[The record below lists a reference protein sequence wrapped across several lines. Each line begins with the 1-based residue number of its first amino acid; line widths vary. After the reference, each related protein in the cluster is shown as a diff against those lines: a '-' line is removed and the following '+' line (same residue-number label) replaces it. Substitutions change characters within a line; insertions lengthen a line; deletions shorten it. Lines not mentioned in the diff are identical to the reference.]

1 MAGESADPHRHRRH
15 RLCRRVFALAHQPRA
30 RIYCR
35 PSDTSGGARLDG
47 SRDLRR
53 DRRSGGYEPAGNAG
67 RSDGTG
73 AAARRAR
80 PARRHQRI
88 PDADRAL
95 AALRPPLSRNRS
107 VSGLLAPI
115 GRAFLDALAALGRL
129 ALFAGTAI
137 GHMGRPPFYP
147 RLIARQ
153 MIEIGY
159 FSLPVV
165 ALTTLFS
172 GMVLAL
178 QSYTGFA
185 RFSAESAVA
194 TVVVL
199 SMTRELAPV
208 LAGLMVAGRVGAAMA
223 AEIGTMRVTEQI
235 DALTVLSTDPY
246 KYLVV
251 PRLIAG
257 ATMLPLLVLVG
268 DIIGV
273 FGGYLVSVY
282 KLDFNA
288 AGYLRRTWDYLEMID
303 VVSGL
308 VKAGAFG
315 FLVALTGCYH
325 GYHSKGGAQGV
336 GQATTNAVVS
346 ASILILVFNYII
358 TEMFFAK

>member
-1 MAGESADPHRHRRH
+1 VIGI
-15 RLCRRVFALAHQPRA
+15 LAT
-30 RIYCR
+30 I
-35 PSDTSGGARLDG
+35 GGA
-47 SRDLRR
+47 
-53 DRRSGGYEPAGNAG
+53 
-67 RSDGTG
+67 
-73 AAARRAR
+73 
-80 PARRHQRI
+80 
-88 PDADRAL
+88 
-95 AALRPPLSRNRS
+95 
-107 VSGLLAPI
+107 
-115 GRAFLDALAALGRL
+115 FLEGLAALGRL
-129 ALFAGTAI
+129 VIFAGVAL
-137 GHMGRPPFYP
+137 GHMARPPFYP
-147 RLIARQ
+147 RLIGRQ

-185 RFSAESAVA
+185 RFSAEGAIA

-208 LAGLMVAGRVGAAMA
+208 LAGLMVAGRIGAAMA

-257 ATMLPLLVLVG
+257 ATMLPLLVLIG
-268 DIIGV
+268 DILGV
-273 FGGYLVSVY
+273 FGGYLVAIY

-288 AGYLRRTWDYLEMID
+288 AAYLKRTWDYLQFMD

-308 VKAGAFG
+308 VKAAVFG

-358 TEMFFAK
+358 TELFFAK